1 MLRSA
6 VIAVAVASRAAAGTI
21 DDGVPDA
28 RYLAYAEGFRPY
40 TVRLEARNKEGRLH
54 VATATLI
61 ADRWALTAAHV
72 VHECTEVVLVSG
84 TERFEVDEVV
94 IHDEWK
100 DVSGEFDIAMLHSE
114 RNFGL
119 SSFPPLATRR
129 HNEGSVVS
137 VVGYGI
143 TGPMTQGHVL
153 SDGRLRAGTQTIER
167 YEGHMV
173 VCHAK
178 RRSSQMELCIAPG
191 DSGGPLFCDGEL
203 AGVHSLTMK
212 DKGPLASREGE
223 ESGHTSVFEFVPWI
237 NEVMER
243 AR

>member
-6 VIAVAVASRAAAGTI
+6 VIAVAVAARAAAGTI

-28 RYLAYAEGFRPY
+28 KYLEYAEGFRPY

-72 VHECTEVVLVSG
+72 VHECTDVVLISG

-100 DVSGEFDIAMLHSE
+100 DVAGEFDIAMLHSV

-119 SSFPPLATRR
+119 NSFPPLATRR
-129 HNEGSVVS
+129 HNVGDVVS

-143 TGPMTQGHVL
+143 TGPLTRGHVV

-167 YEGHMV
+167 YEGHMI
-173 VCHAK
+173 VCHA
-178 RRSSQMELCIAPG
+178 RRGTSPLELCIAPG

-203 AGVHSLTMK
+203 AGVHSLTMR

-237 NEVMER
+237 NGVMGR
-243 AR
+243 

>member
-1 MLRSA
+1 MLRLL
-6 VIAVAVASRAAAGTI
+6 VIAAAMASRAAAGTI

-28 RYLAYAEGFRPY
+28 KYLEYAEGFRPY
-40 TVRLEARNKEGRLH
+40 TVKLEARNKEGRLH

-72 VHECTEVVLVSG
+72 VHECTGVVLVG
-84 TERFEVDEVV
+84 DTERFEIDEVV
-94 IHDEWK
+94 IHK
-100 DVSGEFDIAMLHSE
+100 DWEDKPGEHDIAMLHSA
-114 RNFGL
+114 RSFGA
-119 SSFPPLATRR
+119 SFFPPLATRR
-129 HNEGSVVS
+129 HVEGSMVS
-137 VVGYGI
+137 VAGYGI
-143 TGPMTQGHVL
+143 TGPLTRGHVV
-153 SDGRLRAGTQTIER
+153 SDGRLRGGTNRIER

-178 RRSSQMELCIAPG
+178 RRSSPMEMCIAPG
-191 DSGGPLFCDGEL
+191 DSGGPLFCGGEL

-237 NEVMER
+237 RGVM

>member
-1 MLRSA
+1 MLRSV
-6 VIAVAVASRAAAGTI
+6 VIAVAVAARAAAGTI

-40 TVRLEARNKEGRLH
+40 TVKLEARNKEGRLH

-72 VHECTEVVLVSG
+72 VNECTDVVLVSG

-100 DVSGEFDIAMLHSE
+100 DVAGESDIAMLHSV

-119 SSFPPLATRR
+119 TSFPPLATRR

-153 SDGRLRAGTQTIER
+153 SDGRLRAGTNRIER
-167 YEGHMV
+167 YEQHMI
-173 VCHAK
+173 VCHA
-178 RRSSQMELCIAPG
+178 RRGTSPMELCISPG

-203 AGVHSLTMK
+203 AGINSLTMR
-212 DKGPLASREGE
+212 DKGPLKSREGE
-223 ESGHTSVFEFVPWI
+223 ESGHTSVFAFREWI
-237 NEVMER
+237 DGVMER